1 MALTPQ
7 AGAAPLREGEGK
19 RALITGLTGFTGGY
33 LARELRQAGYQVLGS
48 ATKKSD
54 AAPGTVNVDLTDRD
68 AVEQMI
74 DQAQPDVVAHLAAIA
89 YVAHADA
96 EQFYRVNIVGTR
108 NLLEALAGRR
118 HTPSAVLL
126 ASSANV
132 YGNACGGVIDERVA
146 PAPANEYAV
155 SKLAMEHMARLWSE
169 KLPIEIARPFN
180 YSGVGQGEH
189 FLLPK
194 IVSHFRSG
202 ARVIELGNLAVARDF
217 SDVRNVALTYRR
229 LLAACSAG
237 ETFNVCSGQA
247 HTLASVIETMSAI
260 AGYEI
265 EVRVNPA
272 YVRAND
278 VLVLVGCNAK
288 LRDAIGSI
296 EPIAL
301 ADTLRWMYEA

>member
-1 MALTPQ
+1 MQ
-7 AGAAPLREGEGK
+7 
-19 RALITGLTGFTGGY
+19 
-33 LARELRQAGYQVLGS
+33 
-48 ATKKSD
+48 
-54 AAPGTVNVDLTDRD
+54 
-68 AVEQMI
+68 
-74 DQAQPDVVAHLAAIA
+74 
-89 YVAHADA
+89 
-96 EQFYRVNIVGTR
+96 
-108 NLLEALAGRR
+108 
-118 HTPSAVLL
+118 
-126 ASSANV
+126 
-132 YGNACGGVIDERVA
+132 
-146 PAPANEYAV
+146 
-155 SKLAMEHMARLWSE
+155 
-169 KLPIEIARPFN
+169 
-180 YSGVGQGEH
+180 H

-278 VLVLVGCNAK
+278 VLVLAGCNAK